1 EAESGI
7 TLPPCG
13 GIRRPDNALNVYY
26 HTKVTKKHSMTHYV
40 AWMERSGIR
49 DNLAPLWWHQMA
61 GQCFEYLLPHQSD
74 EKALHDSIM

>member
-1 EAESGI
+1 
-7 TLPPCG
+7 
-13 GIRRPDNALNVYY
+13 
-26 HTKVTKKHSMTHYV
+26 MTHYV

-74 EKALHDSIM
+74 EKALHDSLCSLDGAKRNPGWLVRCSPRIPLHF